1 CALDMAALILTLLLV
16 LAASPIGLCK
26 KMSLPGELILGGL
39 FPIHE
44 KDPAETSRCG
54 KISENRGIQRLEAMV
69 YALNRVNADPSLLPH
84 LKLGAKLLDT
94 CSKDTYALEQS
105 MDFVTDHLSTLDAS
119 YEYQCPDPAARTPKR
134 KSRKPV
140 AGVIGAADSSVS
152 IMIANILRLF
162 KLIGL
167 ALHALVMKEQEGWS
181 SALKS
186 RYLLANSRKGQ
197 PAARWILLT
206 NEHRNLD
213 FGKSEEET
221 TGNNQYTNEA
231 TVEECCVGGAS
242 KRTGS
247 TRHFSQLPRYCP
259 ALFQRDAIPQISYAS
274 TSPELSDNN
283 RFDYFFRVVPPDNYQ
298 AKAMVAIVKQMNW
311 NYVAALYDE
320 GTYGER
326 GFQEFK
332 AHASQQGICISGN
345 HMIRRNA
352 INGSLESILSSLLE
366 MKSRVVVTYCQAESL
381 RLLFRLLAR
390 RQPYRRDLFWVA
402 SDGWGRKTDHLL
414 GDEFLAEGAIS
425 LLPERR
431 AVVDFDNYFTSLKL
445 EEHAKVNPWWREF
458 WQSQFHCKLDHSTG
472 EGGGVRRNFDKS
484 LKSCTGD
491 ERIGVTAKYEQEGL
505 VPMVVDAVYAMAHS
519 LHRLLCG
526 NGPPS
531 ACRKVTGDRK
541 LNGTQLRDLIRN
553 ISFNGT
559 SGNLVRFNRHGD
571 RESLYEIFQLQRVN
585 SAESGGNQS
594 FRYYKIG
601 TWGDDRLE
609 LDNSSLRWGTPG
621 EETPRSVCSEPC
633 DYGKRTVAPNK
644 EAAACCWE
652 CVSCDSKY
660 QIVLN
665 STTCSDCPL
674 GSIPNRYF
682 NSCEPLPI
690 ETIQLNSVWAL
701 LPMSFSFLGL
711 LCTAFVLFVFVKY
724 NQTPLIRASG
734 RELCYVM
741 LAGILLSYCMT
752 FIMLAP
758 PSPVTCGFFR
768 IFNGLSLSIIYSA
781 IFTKTNRLSRI
792 FNRGIKSLMKKP
804 SYTSPKSQLV
814 LCCCLVSVQVIG
826 DMTWLGMDLPK
837 TKFDYPDRDHKVLR
851 CAVDDVAIVVSL
863 LYNMILIVLCT
874 LYAFKTRNIPENFNE
889 AKYIAFTMYSTC
901 IVWLAFIAI
910 YFGSLRNF
918 RIKLTSLCMCIS
930 ISAAVT
936 LGCMFAPKVYI
947 VLFKPHKN

>member
-162 KLIGL
+162 K
-167 ALHALVMKEQEGWS
+167 
-181 SALKS
+181 
-186 RYLLANSRKGQ
+186 
-197 PAARWILLT
+197 
-206 NEHRNLD
+206 
-213 FGKSEEET
+213 
-221 TGNNQYTNEA
+221 
-231 TVEECCVGGAS
+231 
-242 KRTGS
+242 
-247 TRHFSQLPRYCP
+247 
-259 ALFQRDAIPQISYAS
+259 IPQISYAS

-390 RQPYRRDLFWVA
+390 GSPTDATCSGSPAMVGVARPTTCWVTSFWLRA
-402 SDGWGRKTDHLL
+402 PSACCQSGGLWSLTLATLL
-414 GDEFLAEGAIS
+414 A
-425 LLPERR
+425 
-431 AVVDFDNYFTSLKL
+431 DFDNYFTSLKL